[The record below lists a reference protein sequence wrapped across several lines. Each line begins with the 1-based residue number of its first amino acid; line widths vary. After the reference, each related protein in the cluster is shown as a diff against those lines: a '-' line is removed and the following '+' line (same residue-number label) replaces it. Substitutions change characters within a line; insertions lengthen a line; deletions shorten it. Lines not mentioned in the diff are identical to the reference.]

1 MGCGLDL
8 EVGSKGCEMKIYLDN
23 CCYNRPYDD
32 QTQIGISLETQAK
45 LYVQDLIK
53 KRKIELVTSYVLW
66 YENSQN
72 PYETKRTAI
81 GEFIQKNSTEH
92 VDIEKADE
100 IKHKAKEIMKKGI
113 KMKDAY
119 HVACA
124 IFSSCDYFLTTDNR
138 LLKYRTTEIQM
149 LNPVDFIRR
158 LEEDLNDG

>member
-1 MGCGLDL
+1 
-8 EVGSKGCEMKIYLDN
+8 MKIYLDN

-32 QTQIGISLETQAK
+32 QTQINISLETQAK
-45 LYVQDLIK
+45 LYVQDMIK
-53 KRKIELVTSYVLW
+53 SKKLELVTSYVLW

-81 GEFIQKNSTEH
+81 GEFIQKNSTDYI
-92 VDIEKADE
+92 DIEKADE
-100 IKHKAKEIMKKGI
+100 IKQKAEEIMKTGI

-124 IFSSCDYFLTTDNR
+124 IFSSCDCFLTTDNR
-138 LLKYRTTEIQM
+138 LLKYRTNEIQM

-158 LEEDLNDG
+158 LEGDLNDG